1 MRDLGRKEQIE
12 EQYKPEPKEATK
24 FEPITTASIDSLA
37 KTIGEQTWFVDP
49 IIPSNDASLTMIF
62 GYSGH
67 GKSMF
72 ARNMLYAA
80 CVGKMNY
87 GPFILT
93 DKPRVLY
100 LDLENG
106 KQKRLKVFEAS
117 QEYLR

>member
-1 MRDLGRKEQIE
+1 MSRLLPLR
-12 EQYKPEPKEATK
+12 
-24 FEPITTASIDSLA
+24 PIALLHYH
-37 KTIGEQTWFVDP
+37 EQTWFIDP
-49 IIPSNDASLTMIF
+49 IIQFNDASLTMIF

-80 CVGKMNY
+80 CVGKMNS

-100 LDLENG
+100 LDLKTEN
-106 KQKRLKVFEAS
+106 ETS
-117 QEYLR
+117 